1 MFTTMLSYKA
11 DRVGKI
17 YIEVDRFFPS
27 SKTCNVCLNQ
37 VGSLALDVRKWTCE
51 NCQTTHDRDI
61 NAAINIKQEAL
72 RILELG
78 TSSAANLR
86 ECKTSGKTSVL
97 LDAIPSEDGSPRCT
111 C

>member
-1 MFTTMLSYKA
+1 MKIAKQPTIMTSMQQSMSKMLAKPSR
-11 DRVGKI
+11 RV
-17 YIEVDRFFPS
+17 
-27 SKTCNVCLNQ
+27 
-37 VGSLALDVRKWTCE
+37 
-51 NCQTTHDRDI
+51 
-61 NAAINIKQEAL
+61 AL

-97 LDAIPSEDGSPRCT
+97 LDAIPSEDGSLRYT